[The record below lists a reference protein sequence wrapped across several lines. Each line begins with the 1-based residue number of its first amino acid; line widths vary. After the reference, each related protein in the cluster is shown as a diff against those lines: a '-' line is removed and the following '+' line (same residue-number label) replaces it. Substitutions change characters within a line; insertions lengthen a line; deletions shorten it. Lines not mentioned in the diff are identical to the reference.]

1 MRRRSMM
8 PRAAGSPEST
18 RLMDGNSLNTSRDPV
33 RASSHSG
40 RVPVTQHGPE
50 GLALA
55 GAAAAR

>member
-1 MRRRSMM
+1 MM